1 MTQFFFAGV
10 DSDGERAEA
19 AYMALR
25 ERSRPTV
32 GCSASPRRI
41 FKLDCRY
48 EGSDCEIEVGRPMPD
63 GGDVV
68 VAILDHGREEA
79 FVCPHP
85 RRCGPSDARHAF
97 GLRGDGLLVIET
109 STFLVSPRFDTKLD
123 SGTQGPAYPARN

>member
-1 MTQFFFAGV
+1 
-10 DSDGERAEA
+10 
-19 AYMALR
+19 MALR

-79 FVCPHP
+79 FVVHT
-85 RRCGPSDARHAF
+85 
-97 GLRGDGLLVIET
+97 LDGADPPTRVT
-109 STFLVSPRFDTKLD
+109 RPVYAVTDFS
-123 SGTQGPAYPARN
+123 

>member
-1 MTQFFFAGV
+1 
-10 DSDGERAEA
+10 
-19 AYMALR
+19 MALR
-25 ERSRPTV
+25 ERSRITV

-79 FVCPHP
+79 FVVHT
-85 RRCGPSDARHAF
+85 
-97 GLRGDGLLVIET
+97 LDGADPPTLVT
-109 STFLVSPRFDTKLD
+109 RPVYAVTDCS
-123 SGTQGPAYPARN
+123 

>member
-1 MTQFFFAGV
+1 
-10 DSDGERAEA
+10 
-19 AYMALR
+19 MALR
-25 ERSRPTV
+25 QRSRITV

-79 FVCPHP
+79 FVVHT
-85 RRCGPSDARHAF
+85 
-97 GLRGDGLLVIET
+97 LDGADPPTRVT
-109 STFLVSPRFDTKLD
+109 RPVYAVTDFS
-123 SGTQGPAYPARN
+123 

>member
-1 MTQFFFAGV
+1 
-10 DSDGERAEA
+10 
-19 AYMALR
+19 MALR
-25 ERSRPTV
+25 QRSRITV

-79 FVCPHP
+79 FVVHT
-85 RRCGPSDARHAF
+85 
-97 GLRGDGLLVIET
+97 LDGADPPTRVT
-109 STFLVSPRFDTKLD
+109 RPVYGVTDFS
-123 SGTQGPAYPARN
+123 